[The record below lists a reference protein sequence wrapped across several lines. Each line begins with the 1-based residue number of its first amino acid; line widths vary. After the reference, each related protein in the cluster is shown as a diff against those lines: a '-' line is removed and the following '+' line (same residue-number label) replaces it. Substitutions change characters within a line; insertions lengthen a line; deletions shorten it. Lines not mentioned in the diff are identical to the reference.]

1 MRHIV
6 SRIIYLYWIFYFTD
20 D

>member
-1 MRHIV
+1 MRYIV